1 MPNQSPADQVPALTP
16 VLDFLRALWHLNH
29 RLEVASSEMLRTHG
43 VTAQQRMLLRVVQQL
58 QPVSAGVLA
67 AALHVHAGTL
77 SASLRRLEQ
86 RGLLR
91 RQRDAADGRRVTVTL
106 SPTGLELIGVTKG
119 TVEACVAE
127 VLECVSADATAT
139 TLEMLGRIS
148 ESLPG
153 RTPAHEDDHTAT

>member
-1 MPNQSPADQVPALTP
+1 MANQSPASQVPALTP
-16 VLDFLRALWHLNH
+16 VLDFLRALWNLNH

-67 AALHVHAGTL
+67 EALHVHAGTL

-91 RQRDAADGRRVTVTL
+91 RQRDAEDGRRVTVTL
-106 SPTGLELIGVTKG
+106 SATGLELIGVTKG
-119 TVEACVAE
+119 TVEACVAD
-127 VLECVSADATAT
+127 VLSGSSAETTST
-139 TLEMLGRIS
+139 TLDMLGRIS

-153 RTPAHEDDHTAT
+153 RSRAHDDHSAA